1 MEEKIIM
8 TPGPTYINEEV
19 RKAMLKPITNPDLDL
34 EFYEFYKNTSRKI
47 GKLLNTDNQVLL
59 LSGEGI
65 LGLEAACA
73 SLIEHG
79 DKVLCIDNGIFGK
92 GFGDFVKM
100 YGGECVY
107 YSSDYRKPIDIK
119 ELEIFLQKENDFK
132 FATFVHCETPSG
144 LVNPIKEISLLL
156 KKYNIITV
164 VDAVSSVGG
173 EILKVDEWEID
184 IALGASQ
191 KCLSAPP
198 GLTFLSI
205 SEDAWDSII
214 NRKTSIAGYYCNLAV
229 WKDWYDKKW
238 FPYTQP
244 ISDIYALDVA
254 VDRLIND
261 PKKYERHNSIA
272 HALRTAIVSAGL
284 NLYPDSGWS
293 NTVTAIEVP
302 KGISEKEIRESL
314 IIKHNIMLAG
324 AFGELEGKVLRIGHM
339 GENCKEDK
347 IYIVLKY
354 LDKTLRD
361 FGLKLNKE
369 LHVEFINHIN
379 G

>member
-1 MEEKIIM
+1 MKDKIIM
-8 TPGPTYINEEV
+8 TPGPTYIHEEV

-34 EFYEFYKNTSRKI
+34 EFYEFYKNVTKKI
-47 GKLLNTDNQVLL
+47 GNLLNTDNEVLI

-73 SLIEHG
+73 SLIEPG
-79 DKVLCIDNGIFGK
+79 DRVLCIDNGIFGK
-92 GFGDFVKM
+92 GFGDFVEM

-107 YSSDYRKPIDIK
+107 FSSDYRKPVDNN
-119 ELEIFLQKENDFK
+119 ELKLFLEKDSDFK
-132 FATFVHCETPSG
+132 FATLVHCETPSG

-156 KKYNIITV
+156 KEYNIVTV
-164 VDAVSSVGG
+164 VDAVSSIGG
-173 EILKVDEWEID
+173 EFIDVDGWKID

-205 SEDAWDSII
+205 SPEAWNLII
-214 NRKTSIAGYYCNLAV
+214 KREKPIAGFYCNLAI
-229 WKDWYDKKW
+229 WRDWYEKKW

-244 ISDIYALDVA
+244 ISDIYALGVA

-261 PKKYERHNSIA
+261 SKKFERHEVIA
-272 HALRTAIVSAGL
+272 NAVRKAIINCGL
-284 NLYPDSGWS
+284 TLYPYNGWS
-293 NTVTAIEVP
+293 NTVTAISVP
-302 KGISEKEIRESL
+302 KEIDEKEVRESL
-314 IIKHNIMLAG
+314 IKNFNMILAG

-347 IYIVLKY
+347 IYLALKY
-354 LDKTLRD
+354 FDKTLRN
-361 FGLKLNKE
+361 FGLKLKKE
-369 LHVEFINHIN
+369 LHVEFTNQLN
-379 G
+379 E

>member
-1 MEEKIIM
+1 MREKIIM
-8 TPGPTYINEEV
+8 TPGPTFIHEEV
-19 RKAMLKPITNPDLDL
+19 RKAMAGPITNPDLDL
-34 EFYEFYKNTSRKI
+34 EFFEFYKNTTKKI
-47 GKLLNTDNQVLL
+47 GKLLNTRNQVLI

-73 SLIEHG
+73 SLIEPG
-79 DKVLCIDNGIFGK
+79 DRVLCIDNGIFGK

-107 YSSDYRKPIDIK
+107 FSSDYRKPVDIK
-119 ELEIFLQKENDFK
+119 KLKLFLEEDNQFK

-144 LVNPIKEISLLL
+144 LINPIREISLLL

-164 VDAVSSVGG
+164 VDAVSSIGG
-173 EILKVDEWEID
+173 EYIDVDEWKID

-205 SEDAWDSII
+205 SSKAWDIII
-214 NRKTSIAGYYCNLAV
+214 NREKPIAGYYCNLAI
-229 WKDWYDKKW
+229 WKDWYEKKW

-254 VDRLIND
+254 VERLIND
-261 PKKYERHNSIA
+261 SKKYDRHSTIA
-272 HALRTAIVSAGL
+272 NAVRTAISNCGL
-284 NLYPDSGWS
+284 KLYPYSGWS
-293 NTVTAIEVP
+293 NTVTAIVAPREMD
-302 KGISEKEIRESL
+302 EKKVRETL
-314 IIKHNIMLAG
+314 LKNHNVLLAG

-339 GENCKEDK
+339 GENCEESKV
-347 IYIVLKY
+347 YLALKY

-361 FGLKLNKE
+361 FGIKLKTE
-369 LHVEFINHIN
+369 LHVEFVNN
-379 G
+379 VNE

>member
-1 MEEKIIM
+1 MKDKIIM
-8 TPGPTYINEEV
+8 TPGPTYIHEEV
-19 RKAMLKPITNPDLDL
+19 RKAMSTPITNPDLDL
-34 EFYEFYKNTSRKI
+34 EFYEFYKNTTKKI
-47 GKLLNTDNQVLL
+47 GNLLNTNNEVLI

-73 SLIEHG
+73 SLIEPG
-79 DKVLCIDNGIFGK
+79 DRVLCIDNGIFGK

-107 YSSDYRKPIDIK
+107 FSSDYRKPVDIK
-119 ELEIFLQKENDFK
+119 ELELLLQEDNDFK
-132 FATFVHCETPSG
+132 LATFVHCETPSG

-156 KKYNIITV
+156 KEYNIITV
-164 VDAVSSVGG
+164 VDAVSSIGG
-173 EILKVDEWEID
+173 ELIDVDGWKID

-205 SEDAWDSII
+205 SSEAWSLII
-214 NRKTSIAGYYCNLAV
+214 NRKKPIAGYYCNLAV
-229 WKDWYDKKW
+229 WRDWYEKKW

-261 PKKYERHNSIA
+261 SKKYDRHSSIA
-272 HALRTAIVSAGL
+272 NAVRTAIINCGL
-284 NLYPDSGWS
+284 NLYPYSGWS
-293 NTVTAIEVP
+293 NTVTAIAVP
-302 KGISEKEIRESL
+302 KEIDEKKVRESL
-314 IIKHNIMLAG
+314 VKTYNMILAG

-339 GENCKEDK
+339 GENCREDK
-347 IYIVLKY
+347 IYLALKY

-361 FGLKLNKE
+361 FEVKLKKE
-369 LHVEFINHIN
+369 LHVEFINHVIQ
-379 G
+379 